1 MMSNWDKAKREFIQ
15 FVLDGD
21 DVVAVEMARE
31 TLAGG
36 ATPVEF
42 FENCIAPS
50 LDEIGK
56 LFENLEIYLPEMTQA
71 GKIVKEVNQQVLEP
85 EIQRLVQAGS
95 ELTKANALGKVLL
108 ATVKGDIHDI
118 GKNMVSLML
127 QVNGFDIIDLGTDVP
142 PLEIIECA
150 EKEGVDIIGLSSLL
164 TTCLPYMKDVTSLL
178 ESKGIRE
185 KFKIIIGGASPTES
199 FANEMGAD
207 GFGKSAPAA
216 VRICKGLINGQD
228 R

>member
-1 MMSNWDKAKREFIQ
+1 MPKVDWDITNKELLQSLIN
-15 FVLDGD
+15 GD
-21 DVVAVEMARE
+21 TD
-31 TLAGG
+31 LAIHLSQQVINQEIL
-36 ATPVEF
+36 PVTF
-42 FENCIAPS
+42 FEECINPV
-50 LDEIGK
+50 LDEIGS

-71 GKIVKEVNQQVLEP
+71 GRIIKEVNQQVLEP

-95 ELTKANALGKVLL
+95 EMSQTNSLGKVLL

-127 QVNGFDIIDLGTDVP
+127 KVNGFDIIDLGTDVS
-142 PLEIIECA
+142 PLDIIECA
-150 EKEGVDIIGLSSLL
+150 EQEQVDIIGLSSLL

-178 ESKGIRE
+178 DSKGTRG
-185 KFKIIIGGASPTES
+185 KYKVIIGGASPTKA

-216 VRICKGLINGQD
+216 VRICKGLING
-228 R
+228 RK